1 MAFFDNLSKKV
12 QNAATVAGEKTK
24 DIAFAA
30 GEKTKDMAESVKIS
44 TAIASEQRAMEKQY
58 RALGEWVANEMA
70 DQLPEAVAD
79 ILAAIKAS
87 REKIAEL
94 EASRAKEEPVVEEAA
109 VVGVACPAC
118 GAISAGKFC
127 PNCGAAL
134 Q

>member
-30 GEKTKDMAESVKIS
+30 GEKSKDIAESVKVS
-44 TAIASEQRAMEKQY
+44 TAIASEQRAMEKQN

-94 EASRAKEEPVVEEAA
+94 EASRAKEEAPAEEA
-109 VVGVACPAC
+109 VVGVVCPAC
-118 GAISAGKFC
+118 GAVSTGKFC
-127 PNCGAAL
+127 PACGAAL